1 MPKIIINGKEIE
13 FEKGMTVLQAC
24 ELADVEIPRFCYH
37 EKLSIAGNCR
47 MCLVEL
53 EKSPKPIA
61 SCAMPAAE
69 GMNIKTNTH
78 LVEKARKGVME
89 FLLANHPLD
98 CPVCDQGGEC
108 DLQDQSMYYGVDKS
122 RFIENKRQVKEKY
135 MGPLIKTQMTRCI
148 HCTRC
153 VRFATEVA
161 GVPEIGAIGRG
172 ENMEITTY
180 LEKAMESEL
189 SANVIDLCPV
199 GALTSKPYAFE
210 ARPWELKKT
219 ESIDVMDAV
228 GSNIRIDTYNWEV
241 KRILPRL
248 NNDINEEWISDKTR
262 YSCDGLLKQRLDVPY
277 IKKDNKLQK
286 SNWDEAITL
295 LADKIQSINPNEIGG
310 HIGDM
315 VNMENALSFKK
326 LFAILKSKNLEFRE
340 KKFYINS
347 SEKINYIFN
356 SSIKG
361 IEESDL
367 ILLIGSNPR
376 HEATMLNARIR
387 KTFVKKRIPIF
398 SIGDP
403 GELTYDYTVIGNT
416 TDDLK
421 KILDNEHE
429 FSKKLSSSNK
439 PIIIIGESALEL
451 ESGKYIVEEV
461 KNFLKNNNFIS
472 KEWNAFN
479 FLAQNASTVGLIDLK
494 VLSKEDEEKN
504 SFFEKLNKNQFKL
517 LYLLGSD
524 NLDIKKDNEF
534 IVYQGSHG
542 DRGAEIA
549 DLVLPSAAFTEQN
562 GLFENL
568 EGRVQESKKASYPI
582 GEALEDWK
590 IFNLILKKLGKFN
603 DLSKF
608 DSLRKEVLNLIP
620 NFTKLNELPN
630 FEEAQE
636 VNTSSEF
643 ISESVNIKNLDYFY
657 TNSIS
662 RASKTMSECR
672 QIKQKLK
679 KQEHK
684 YMIEYLQ
691 ILGQEVYK
699 IVFLLVPILVSVAMI
714 VWLDRRVW
722 GLVQKRRG
730 PNVVGPF
737 GLFQTLADAL
747 KYIFKEIIIPAS
759 ANKVVF
765 ILAPIV
771 TMTLALVAW
780 AVIPMSEE
788 LVLSDINVGILY
800 LFAVS
805 SLGVYGIIMG
815 GWASNS
821 KYPFLGAI
829 RSAAQMVSYEVSI
842 GIIIINVLL
851 CVGSLNL
858 NDIVIAQKN
867 LWYVI
872 PLFPMFVIFFIS
884 ALAETNRPPF
894 DLPEAEAELVAGYQ
908 TEYSGMMYAMF
919 WLGEYANILLM
930 CAMGSILFL
939 GGWLPIM
946 DVYPLNIIPAP
957 IWMISKILFL
967 FLLFALIK
975 AIVPRYRYDQL
986 MRLGWKIFLPFS
998 LIYLV
1003 FTASFLFYFD
1013 KLPKVNF

>member
-1 MPKIIINGKEIE
+1 MPKIFINGKEIE

-47 MCLVEL
+47 MCLVEM

-69 GMNIKTNTH
+69 GMKIKTNSVS
-78 LVEKARKGVME
+78 VEKARKGVME

-122 RFIENKRQVKEKY
+122 RFIENKRLVKEKY

-153 VRFATEVA
+153 VRFATEIA

-228 GSNIRIDTYNWEV
+228 GSNIRVDTYNWEV

-248 NNDINEEWISDKTR
+248 NNAINEEWISDKTR

-295 LADKIQSINPNEIGG
+295 LADKIQSINSDEIGG

-315 VNMENALSFKK
+315 INMENALSFKK
-326 LFAILKSKNLEFRE
+326 FFAALKSKNLEFRE
-340 KKFYINS
+340 KRFYIDS
-347 SEKINYIFN
+347 SEKINYLFN

-367 ILLIGSNPR
+367 ILLIGTNPR

-403 GELTYDYTVIGNT
+403 GELTYDYNVIGNT

-421 KILDNEHE
+421 KILNNESE

-451 ESGKYIVEEV
+451 ESGKYILEGI

-504 SFFEKLNKNQFKL
+504 SFFEKLTKNQFKL

-562 GLFENL
+562 GLYENL
-568 EGRVQESKKASYPI
+568 EGRVQECKKASYPI
-582 GEALEDWK
+582 GEALEDWR
-590 IFNLILKKLGKFN
+590 IFNLILKKLGKN
-603 DLSKF
+603 DDLSKF

-620 NFTKLNELPN
+620 NFTKLNELPS
-630 FEEAQE
+630 FKEIQE
-636 VNTSSEF
+636 INTSSKF
-643 ISESVNIKNLDYFY
+643 ISELVTIKDLDYFY

-672 QIKQKLK
+672 QIKQKLTK
-679 KQEHK
+679 T
-684 YMIEYLQ
+684 
-691 ILGQEVYK
+691 G
-699 IVFLLVPILVSVAMI
+699 
-714 VWLDRRVW
+714 
-722 GLVQKRRG
+722 
-730 PNVVGPF
+730 
-737 GLFQTLADAL
+737 T
-747 KYIFKEIIIPAS
+747 
-759 ANKVVF
+759 
-765 ILAPIV
+765 
-771 TMTLALVAW
+771 
-780 AVIPMSEE
+780 
-788 LVLSDINVGILY
+788 
-800 LFAVS
+800 
-805 SLGVYGIIMG
+805 
-815 GWASNS
+815 
-821 KYPFLGAI
+821 
-829 RSAAQMVSYEVSI
+829 
-842 GIIIINVLL
+842 
-851 CVGSLNL
+851 
-858 NDIVIAQKN
+858 
-867 LWYVI
+867 
-872 PLFPMFVIFFIS
+872 
-884 ALAETNRPPF
+884 
-894 DLPEAEAELVAGYQ
+894 
-908 TEYSGMMYAMF
+908 
-919 WLGEYANILLM
+919 
-930 CAMGSILFL
+930 
-939 GGWLPIM
+939 
-946 DVYPLNIIPAP
+946 
-957 IWMISKILFL
+957 
-967 FLLFALIK
+967 
-975 AIVPRYRYDQL
+975 
-986 MRLGWKIFLPFS
+986 
-998 LIYLV
+998 
-1003 FTASFLFYFD
+1003 
-1013 KLPKVNF
+1013 